1 MVKAKLPRN
10 YTEILV
16 GRESQMLNLDSSK
29 LLEFQLTG
37 LKSAGTALSRNTEEL
52 LEMTPETSTLYLV
65 SGRVTELH

>member
-1 MVKAKLPRN
+1 
-10 YTEILV
+10 
-16 GRESQMLNLDSSK
+16 MLNLDSSK